1 MIYRYPNHAGEDY
14 PDLKLRQRLI
24 GAYKKLIKIGLNRGT
39 SGNCSVR
46 GDRADH
52 FLITP
57 SGIPLERMA
66 PTSIVEM
73 GFDGSV
79 HGVAKPSSEWR
90 LHFDIL
96 NQRPDIQAV
105 VHTHSVAA
113 TALACLRQEIPAFH
127 YMVAIAGGDSVRC
140 APYQLFGTQA
150 LSDGVL
156 SALHGRK
163 ACLMANHGV
172 IALGRDLHEAVQ
184 IAHEVEI
191 LAEQYLQASS
201 IGEPHILT
209 TAEMNK
215 VLESFKNYGY
225 NLGNQQI

>member
-1 MIYRYPNHAGEDY
+1 MIYRHPEYVGEDY
-14 PDLKLRQRLI
+14 LDLKLRQRLI
-24 GAYKKLIKIGLNRGT
+24 AAYKKLIEFGLNRGT

-46 GDRADH
+46 SGRANK

-57 SGIPLERMA
+57 SGIPLERMTPA
-66 PTSIVEM
+66 SIVEM
-73 GFDGSV
+73 GFDGSIQ
-79 HGVAKPSSEWR
+79 GIAKPSSEWR
-90 LHFDIL
+90 FHFDIL

-105 VHTHSVAA
+105 VHTHSIAA

-127 YMVAIAGGDSVRC
+127 YMVAVAGGDSVRC
-140 APYQLFGTQA
+140 APYELFGTQA

-156 SALHGRK
+156 SALHDRK

-201 IGEPHILT
+201 VGEPHLLT

-215 VLESFKNYGY
+215 VLESFKNYGF

>member
-1 MIYRYPNHAGEDY
+1 MIYRYPNCAGEDY

-24 GAYKKLIKIGLNRGT
+24 AAYKKLIKFGLNRGT

-46 GDRADH
+46 SDLADH

-57 SGIPLERMA
+57 SGI
-66 PTSIVEM
+66 SIEKMTPETIVKM

-79 HGVAKPSSEWR
+79 QGVAKPSSEWR
-90 LHFDIL
+90 FHFDIL

-105 VHTHSVAA
+105 VHTHSIAA

-140 APYQLFGTQA
+140 APYELFGSQA

-156 SALHGRK
+156 RALHERK

-172 IALGRDLHEAVQ
+172 IALGRDLHEAVH

-191 LAEQYLQASS
+191 LAEQYLQAFS
-201 IGEPHILT
+201 IGEPHLLT
-209 TAEMNK
+209 TAEINN

-225 NLGNQQI
+225 SLGNQQI

>member
-1 MIYRYPNHAGEDY
+1 MIYRYPNYVGEGY

-24 GAYKKLIKIGLNRGT
+24 AAYKKLIKFGLNRGT

-46 GDRADH
+46 SDRSNH

-57 SGIPLERMA
+57 SGTPLERMTPA
-66 PTSIVEM
+66 SIVEM
-73 GFDGSV
+73 GFDGSMQ
-79 HGVAKPSSEWR
+79 GVAKPSSEWR
-90 LHFDIL
+90 FHFDIL
-96 NQRPDIQAV
+96 TQRPDIQAV
-105 VHTHSVAA
+105 VHTHSIAA

-127 YMVAIAGGDSVRC
+127 YMVALAGGDSVRC
-140 APYQLFGTQA
+140 APYELFGTQA

-156 SALHGRK
+156 RALHERK

-201 IGEPHILT
+201 VGEPHLLT

-225 NLGNQQI
+225 NLSNQQI